1 MEFRGEKNMTTNMA
15 KKILVV
21 AAHPDDE
28 ILGCGGTMAAHAQ
41 AGDEVHVVI
50 MAEGATSRGPD
61 RDTEADRQ
69 ALAHLR
75 KVAHEANDLLGATSV
90 TLHGLPDNR
99 MDSMDRLDVIKLVE
113 REVRRVQP
121 DTVYTHHAGDLN
133 IDHRIVHESVLTACR
148 PQPGHPV
155 KTLLFFEIASSTEWM
170 PGGSA
175 PMFAPNWFAD
185 ISHTLAL
192 KLKALEC
199 YRSEMR
205 AWPHARSIAALENLA
220 RWRGASVGMGAAEAF
235 MLGRHLVASK

>member
-1 MEFRGEKNMTTNMA
+1 MEFRGEKGVTANMA
-15 KKILVV
+15 KKILVI

-50 MAEGATSRGPD
+50 MAEGATSRGAE
-61 RDTEADRQ
+61 RDTEADRH

-75 KVAHEANDLLGATSV
+75 KVAHEANGLLGATSV

-99 MDSMDRLDVIKLVE
+99 MDSLDRLDVIKLVE
-113 REVRRVQP
+113 SEVQRVQP

-148 PQPGHPV
+148 PQPGHCV

-170 PGGSA
+170 PGSSA

-185 ISHTLAL
+185 ISHTLTL
-192 KLKALEC
+192 KLNALEC

-205 AWPHARSIAALENLA
+205 PWPHARSIAALESLA
-220 RWRGASVGMGAAEAF
+220 RWRGASVGMEAAEAF
-235 MLGRHLVASK
+235 MLGRKLANLK

>member
-1 MEFRGEKNMTTNMA
+1 MMA

-28 ILGCGGTMAAHAQ
+28 ILGCGGTVAAHAQ
-41 AGDEVHVVI
+41 AGDEVHVVV
-50 MAEGATSRGPD
+50 MAEGATSRGAH
-61 RDTEADRQ
+61 RDAEADRQ

-75 KVAHEANDLLGATSV
+75 EVANQANGLLGAASV

-99 MDSMDRLDVIKLVE
+99 MDSLDRLDVIKLVE
-113 REVRRVQP
+113 GEVRRVQP

-170 PGGSA
+170 PSSSA
-175 PMFAPNWFAD
+175 PVFAPNWFAD

-205 AWPHARSIAALENLA
+205 AWPHARSVEALEHLA
-220 RWRGASVGMGAAEAF
+220 RWRGASVGMAAAEAF
-235 MLGRHLVASK
+235 MLGRRLAG